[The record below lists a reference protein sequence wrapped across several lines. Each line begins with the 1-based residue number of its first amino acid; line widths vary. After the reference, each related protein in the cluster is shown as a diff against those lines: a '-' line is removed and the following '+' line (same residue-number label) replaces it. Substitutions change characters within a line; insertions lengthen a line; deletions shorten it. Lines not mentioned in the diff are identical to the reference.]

1 MFNLHR
7 ILRPTVFNLTTKDV
21 EHDNRSSI
29 SPEYRYQ
36 RWLVSNVQESNIY
49 TVEKV
54 PLTFFVN
61 TRDKLNFKKP
71 KLFNLTKMLN
81 VIIIGFAT
89 MQASTA
95 SSFKV

>member
-1 MFNLHR
+1 MLNMTIFHPFHQNTVINGGWFQMFKKV
-7 ILRPTVFNLTTKDV
+7 TFQ
-21 EHDNRSSI
+21 SI
-29 SPEYRYQ
+29 
-36 RWLVSNVQESNIY
+36 IY

-71 KLFNLTKMLN
+71 KLFNLTKRLN

-89 MQASTA
+89 VQASTA